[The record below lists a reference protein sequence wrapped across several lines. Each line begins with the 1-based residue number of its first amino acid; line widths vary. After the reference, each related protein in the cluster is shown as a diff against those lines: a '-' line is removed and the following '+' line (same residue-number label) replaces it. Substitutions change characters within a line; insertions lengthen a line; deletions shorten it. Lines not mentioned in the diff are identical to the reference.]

1 MSWMMTGDARRTLE
15 TYWKPGGFNS
25 FASNRLVYPSGQL
38 KKLPMI
44 WGMSQSPEGLQLLRA
59 EELEGLAIQSA
70 PLHLAVQ
77 LNIAEAHLAGHG
89 SKTRKKP
96 EIPQKPR
103 PGQP

>member
-1 MSWMMTGDARRTLE
+1 
-15 TYWKPGGFNS
+15 
-25 FASNRLVYPSGQL
+25 
-38 KKLPMI
+38 MI